1 MNEIIETIEFR
12 LVLTP
17 EDPLFQPFL
26 KIKNSLGVKSNSEVA
41 RFILTQ
47 ISKIPVSILILD
59 IKGEVPA
66 LIKKDP
72 QKKEI

>member
-1 MNEIIETIEFR
+1 MNEVVESIEFR

-41 RFILTQ
+41 RFVLTQ
-47 ISKIPVSILILD
+47 ISKIPISTLILD
-59 IKGEVPA
+59 IKSEAPA
-66 LIKKDP
+66 LNKKDP
-72 QKKEI
+72 QEEEN

>member
-59 IKGEVPA
+59 IQDEVPA

-72 QKKEI
+72 QKEEN